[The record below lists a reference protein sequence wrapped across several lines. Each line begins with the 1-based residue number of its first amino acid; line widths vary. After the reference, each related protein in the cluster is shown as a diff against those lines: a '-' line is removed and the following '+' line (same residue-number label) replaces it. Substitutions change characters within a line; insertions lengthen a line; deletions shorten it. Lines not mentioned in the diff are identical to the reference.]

1 MVGEEVKV
9 MSGVLLT
16 VIMIAVM
23 IVAGGL
29 VLVAEMFLSN
39 RFAQL
44 PEWSRWLLF
53 LPISFVLAFL
63 VVVVF
68 YIGTTYVWTMN
79 ENFQL
84 IVQWVL
90 APIILFYTI
99 FKTIPR
105 AKKSVTI
112 TLTALW
118 LALRIWEMIT
128 VPKNLV
134 VGIIQS
140 VALALFIFYVASN
153 QISPKQE

>member
-1 MVGEEVKV
+1 

-29 VLVAEMFLSN
+29 AVGAEMFLSN

-44 PEWSRWLLF
+44 PSWSRWLLF
-53 LPISFVLAFL
+53 LPISGFRAVL
-63 VVVVF
+63 VVLVF
-68 YIGTTYVWTMN
+68 YIGTTDVWTMN
-79 ENFQL
+79 KNSQF

-90 APIILFYTI
+90 YPLVFFYTI

-105 AKKSVTI
+105 AKKPVTI
-112 TLTALW
+112 TLSALW
-118 LALRIWEMIT
+118 LALRILEMVTI
-128 VPKNLV
+128 PKNLV

-140 VALALFIFYVASN
+140 VALALFIYYVASN
-153 QISPKQE
+153 QISPTQE